1 MNSYEECLMQLK
13 ASSKAAYD
21 YIPKM
26 CNALRQENP
35 QHSNNDIR
43 DRVTKDCLEVGL
55 ARATIIH
62 NIPQEFKDPDKVE
75 AGKKGAERKKI
86 VLSKTTSGAAAAEA
100 ENSPESPN
108 ESNLSSLAISAKD
121 IKGDSGIDE
130 SHKLKEED
138 EDAESMKKALI
149 KLIEENQQKDFLIEQ
164 LEKQKSQLSD
174 VIKKDSFIIA
184 TDYKPE
190 LPKKFEF
197 PEPDEN
203 NTFVWRNISFDEFRM
218 KLGPLK
224 ARSNSK
230 INVYLERVT

>member
-1 MNSYEECLMQLK
+1 M
-13 ASSKAAYD
+13 
-21 YIPKM
+21 
-26 CNALRQENP
+26 
-35 QHSNNDIR
+35 
-43 DRVTKDCLEVGL
+43 
-55 ARATIIH
+55 
-62 NIPQEFKDPDKVE
+62 
-75 AGKKGAERKKI
+75 
-86 VLSKTTSGAAAAEA
+86 
-100 ENSPESPN
+100 
-108 ESNLSSLAISAKD
+108 SSLTSLTISAKD

-174 VIKKDSFIIA
+174 VIKKDSFTIA
-184 TDYKPE
+184 TDYKPD